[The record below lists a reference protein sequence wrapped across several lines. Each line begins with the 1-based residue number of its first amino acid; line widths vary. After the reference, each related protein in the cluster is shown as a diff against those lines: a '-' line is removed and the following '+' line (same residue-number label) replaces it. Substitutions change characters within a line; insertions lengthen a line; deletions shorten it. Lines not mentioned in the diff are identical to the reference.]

1 MSYIENP
8 KTKGSG
14 IICAIPQTGECPVK
28 CDDCFFQSGRSYLE
42 PLSKNL
48 PNLPSV
54 EEAQGRIVRFNDG
67 NDSNNQRDLVTST
80 ALLYAYDDY
89 FFNTSM
95 PIDLEGFK
103 APVVLTI
110 NPHKMTDTH
119 FHKLKEVP
127 KNLMFVR
134 FRVNMWNLDLLE
146 EAVTYYRE
154 HVPIVLTF
162 MAYYTENIPEE
173 FKEHYTWR
181 KRILNS
187 YNVLN
192 PEHVK
197 MIIEKYEGL
206 PVYAC
211 GKACKE
217 CGHCLREYYNTKE
230 RLRG

>member
-1 MSYIENP
+1 MAYIENP

-42 PLSKNL
+42 PLADNL
-48 PNLPSV
+48 PNLPTL
-54 EEAQGRIVRFNDG
+54 EESKGRVVRVNDG
-67 NDSNNQRDLVTST
+67 NDSNNQRDLVLGLTHQ
-80 ALLYAYDDY
+80 YEDKFY
-89 FFNTSM
+89 NTSM

-110 NPHKMTDTH
+110 NPHKMTDVS
-119 FHKLKEVP
+119 FHKLKDIP

-134 FRVNMWNLDLLE
+134 FRVNMWNLNLLE
-146 EAVTYYRE
+146 EAVSYYRE

-173 FKEHYTWR
+173 YKDCYVWQ

-187 YNVLN
+187 YNVLK
-192 PEHVK
+192 PENASMVALH
-197 MIIEKYEGL
+197 YRGL
-206 PVYAC
+206 PVYTC
-211 GKACKE
+211 GKGCKD